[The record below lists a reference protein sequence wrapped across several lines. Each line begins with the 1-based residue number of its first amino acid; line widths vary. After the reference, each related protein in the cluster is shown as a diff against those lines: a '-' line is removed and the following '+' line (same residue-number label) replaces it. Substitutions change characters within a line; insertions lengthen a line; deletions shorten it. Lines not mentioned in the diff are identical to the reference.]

1 MSDLDLL
8 ERELTESFERAHQA
22 PQWALPSW
30 PDAAGR
36 VRRAAIRAR
45 ARRVTAAT
53 AVVAAVTGGAVVSA
67 AALTTTDAQVHYR
80 TLSGGDGGGATGQTG
95 AQWLLSS
102 SDYAQYTA
110 AHPSPSAAPDLVPS
124 PAPRDAELTQLQT
137 DIAAALP
144 AGATT
149 VRADAAD
156 GGVRGQATVWL
167 RLTDGTPV
175 AVERH
180 RLGYPLDLNWPEDT
194 TSDGQPS
201 PVTEHFTDPAA
212 WADGTAYTVVTGTL
226 FGYGF
231 GAGTEWNGPTVWT
244 VTPDGWFTMWTAP
257 VSVDKLLSWARS
269 ADDSF
274 AAG

>member
-8 ERELTESFERAHQA
+8 ERELTESFARAHQA
-22 PQWALPSW
+22 PQWALPIW
-30 PDAAGR
+30 PDAAAR

-53 AVVAAVTGGAVVSA
+53 AVVAAVAGGAVVSA
-67 AALTTTDAQVHYR
+67 AALTSTDAQVQYGP
-80 TLSGGDGGGATGQTG
+80 LSGGDGGGATGQTG

-102 SDYAQYTA
+102 SDYAHYAA

-124 PAPRDAELTQLQT
+124 PAPQDAELTQLQT

-144 AGATT
+144 AGADT

-167 RLTDGTPV
+167 RLGDGTPV

-180 RLGYPLDLNWPEDT
+180 RLAYPLDLGGPEET
-194 TSDGQPS
+194 TSDGQS
-201 PVTEHFTDPAA
+201 TTVTEHFTDPAT
-212 WADGTAYTVVTGTL
+212 WADGTAYTVVTGNM

-269 ADDSF
+269 ADDAF

>member
-1 MSDLDLL
+1 MSDLELL
-8 ERELTESFERAHQA
+8 DRELTDAFERAHEA

-30 PDAAGR
+30 PDAASR
-36 VRRAAIRAR
+36 VSRAAIRAR
-45 ARRVTAAT
+45 ARRVTAAA
-53 AVVAAVTGGAVVSA
+53 AVVVAVATGAVVSA
-67 AALTTTDAQVHYR
+67 AAVTTSDDQVHYAPAA
-80 TLSGGDGGGATGQTG
+80 GGDGSGTADQTG

-102 SDYAQYTA
+102 NNYAQFTA

-124 PAPRDAELTQLQT
+124 PAPQDAELTQLQT

-144 AGATT
+144 TGAGT

-167 RLTDGTPV
+167 RLADGTPI

-180 RLGYPLDLNWPEDT
+180 RLTYPLDLGWPEET
-194 TSDGQPS
+194 ASGGGS
-201 PVTEHFTDPAA
+201 PAVTEHFTDPVT
-212 WADGTAYTVVTGTL
+212 WEDGTAYTVLTGDL

-269 ADDSF
+269 ADGSF